1 MFQFVYMQSKYD
13 CWYFV
18 KSTISFNKCIQHST
32 IEMGMIFFIAFCICW
47 MNLVFVLLLIL
58 GCGKINE
65 KHTIYP
71 ICLNEHVQ
79 GKPSFFHLNPKTFCT
94 FKPFRAL
101 SMHLHVSTKW
111 MQSMLMFLTTFLKSP
126 KMHSHKYYSMRL
138 CVRLLE
144 IPKMFIL
151 FTSMNVLVL
160 FELQTW

>member
-1 MFQFVYMQSKYD
+1 M
-13 CWYFV
+13 
-18 KSTISFNKCIQHST
+18 HST
-32 IEMGMIFFIAFCICW
+32 FDHRDGKWSFLLHFVPICW
-47 MNLVFVLLLIL
+47 MHLVFVLLLIL

-94 FKPFRAL
+94 FKHFWPL

-126 KMHSHKYYSMRL
+126 KMHSHKYCSMLDYVCVCLKFQKCSSFLRL
-138 CVRLLE
+138 W
-144 IPKMFIL
+144 
-151 FTSMNVLVL
+151 TY
-160 FELQTW
+160 